1 MGGGR
6 HQDGADEKHNDIGL
20 KSPLATNLLSDYLE
34 SEPVL
39 AIIAVEMMSDPYSRS
54 K

>member
-1 MGGGR
+1 MGGSR
-6 HQDGADEKHNDIGL
+6 HQDGADEKDNDIGL
-20 KSPLATNLLSDYLE
+20 KSPLATNLLSDY

-39 AIIAVEMMSDPYSRS
+39 AIIAVEVTSDPYSRS

>member
-20 KSPLATNLLSDYLE
+20 KSPLATNLLSNY

-39 AIIAVEMMSDPYSRS
+39 AVITVEVTGGPYSRS